1 MTDAIKLRA
10 INAEDLSIFS
20 SLLQDAVI
28 RVGDITWQ
36 ARDHRFIT
44 LCNRYRWEQKKR
56 IWPFR
61 KKRDRIRSA
70 LHFNGILSVDSSGYD
85 LNDSEAFLS
94 LLAIH
99 YKATP
104 AGETYLQLDFSA
116 GATIRLHCEC
126 IDGVL
131 SDISDSWQA
140 IREPQHK

>member
-10 INAEDLSIFS
+10 INAEDLSVFS

-28 RVGDITWQ
+28 RVGDIAWQ
-36 ARDHRFIT
+36 ASDHRFAAM
-44 LCNRYRWEQKKR
+44 CNRYRWEKKKG

-61 KKRDRIRSA
+61 KKPERVRTA
-70 LHFNGILSVDSSGYD
+70 LHFNGILSVESNGYD
-85 LNDSEAFLS
+85 INDSEAFLN
-94 LLAIH
+94 LLAINNNV
-99 YKATP
+99 TP
-104 AGETYLQLDFSA
+104 AGENYLQLDFSA

-131 SDISDSWQA
+131 SDISASWQA

>member
-10 INAEDLSIFS
+10 INAEDLNVFS

-36 ARDHRFIT
+36 ASDHRFVT
-44 LCNRYRWEQKKR
+44 LCNRYRWERKKG

-61 KKRDRIRSA
+61 KKPERVRTA
-70 LHFNGILSVDSSGYD
+70 LHFNGILSVESNGYD
-85 LNDSEAFLS
+85 INDSEAFLN

-99 YKATP
+99 NKVTP
-104 AGETYLQLDFSA
+104 SGETYLQLDFSA
-116 GATIRLHCEC
+116 GATIRLHYEC

-131 SDISDSWQA
+131 SDISESWQA